1 MTAIAINLTD
11 NDKPLPPPAAS
22 ALLDS
27 MGFPVA
33 EGTLAQKRVHG
44 GGPQFVKFGRRV
56 LYKPSAL
63 RQWVDAQTRELASTS
78 EAKAA

>member
-1 MTAIAINLTD
+1 MTATVNLLD

-27 MGFPVA
+27 MGFPHAV
-33 EGTLAQKRVHG
+33 GTLAQKRVHG
-44 GGPQFVKFGRRV
+44 GGPQYVKFGRRV

-63 RQWVDAQTRELASTS
+63 REWIEGQARVLTNTS
-78 EAKAA
+78 QAA